1 MVERSTDP
9 EEPFMYKHI
18 LAPIDGGDASQ
29 RGLQEAIALA
39 LDQRAKLRLLFVI
52 DAAMTGIEP
61 SAFLAYD
68 ELLGALRNT
77 GQAVLGKGEQQA
89 LDRGVQVDTVLRET
103 TDRRVASAIVDEAK
117 QADCDLI
124 VMGTHGRRGFSHL
137 VLGSDAELV
146 IKTSPVPVLLV
157 RPAF

>member
-1 MVERSTDP
+1 
-9 EEPFMYKHI
+9 MYKRI
-18 LAPIDGGDASQ
+18 LAPIDGSDAAQ

-39 LDQRAKLRLLFVI
+39 LDQQAKLRLLFVVDASMSAI
-52 DAAMTGIEP
+52 DP

-89 LDRGVQVDTVLRET
+89 LDRGAQVDTVLRET
-103 TDRRVASAIVDEAK
+103 TDRRVAGTIVAEAK
-117 QADCDLI
+117 EADCDLI
-124 VMGTHGRRGFSHL
+124 VMGTHGRRGWSHL
-137 VLGSDAELV
+137 VLGSDAEAV

-157 RPAF
+157 RPPD